1 MKSLVVAV
9 SAFSLALG
17 ALAQETSGGAGQL
30 EALQTSEPTPQAGQ
44 IFRPQSSR
52 PQPGGVHTTY
62 VLRSND
68 GSKPL
73 VVQSPAAMNPT
84 AQGLISP
91 LANVELAETPQSLG
105 CLYVGEPRQRRMHSQ
120 LYFRFRWPNR
130 CRLRRDRAGRRLDNP
145 NAASDLAAFDC
156 YWGLPPATRS

>member
-17 ALAQETSGGAGQL
+17 ALAQETSGGAGQPQ
-30 EALQTSEPTPQAGQ
+30 ALQTSEPTPQAGQ
-44 IFRPQSSR
+44 IFRPESSR
-52 PQPGGVHTTY
+52 PQAGGVHTTY

-73 VVQSPAAMNPT
+73 ALQSPSALNPT

-105 CLYVGEPRQRRMHSQ
+105 CIYVGSPASAGCI
-120 LYFRFRWPNR
+120 PNYSSGSGGPTAAGYGAIALVDAYDIPMR
-130 CRLRRDRAGRRLDNP
+130 PLTWQPLIRIGVCSRLR
-145 NAASDLAAFDC
+145 S
-156 YWGLPPATRS
+156 